1 MVQMASCKID
11 TSISIVYRQYLSRPN
26 VLYLGAWTS
35 IWGTLFWVNG
45 RVWGFW
51 PMAIYYLQY
60 ITFLSMRYVQ
70 VSERPK
76 TSSIVTPW
84 FHQIYLIWIHQTIA
98 ILEVQW
104 QFRCW
109 GTLFSRSFQKVYMES
124 ICFSIKYGCFL
135 SIFSE
140 PNPRMGCQSG
150 FNQPKRAFSGIVT
163 FKISGAEMFGILGN
177 HPLTYQYLGLSPS
190 QYCQS
195 DVSTMGENPNCSWL
209 VIN

>member
-104 QFRCW
+104 QFRCEVPYFRVVSRKYTW
-109 GTLFSRSFQKVYMES
+109 NLYVFPSNMGVFCPFS
-124 ICFSIKYGCFL
+124 
-135 SIFSE
+135 
-140 PNPRMGCQSG
+140 
-150 FNQPKRAFSGIVT
+150 
-163 FKISGAEMFGILGN
+163 
-177 HPLTYQYLGLSPS
+177 LSPIHEW
-190 QYCQS
+190 
-195 DVSTMGENPNCSWL
+195 DVSQDLTNQKGHL
-209 VIN
+209 LA